1 MMPSWLTAA
10 TWSVIQG
17 AIMFFGGLS
26 LLFYETV
33 VSPEPRLIIITIA
46 GGMIGLPATIIADRT
61 MVRSKP
67 KGPPT

>member
-1 MMPSWLTAA
+1 MTPSWLTAA

-33 VSPEPRLIIITIA
+33 VSAEPRLIIITVA

-61 MVRSKP
+61 LVRRSKDDP
-67 KGPPT
+67 ST